1 MAKTDIPARV
11 AQLVQELNAH
21 NHAYYVLAHPTIS
34 DFEFDRLLR
43 ELQDLEAA
51 HPELRRPDSP
61 TLRIGGDITKDF
73 PTFVHKRPML
83 SLQNTYSREEVDDW
97 YKQVVKGLEGRH
109 CTFIV
114 QHKYDGVSM
123 SLHYQ
128 NGVLVRGVT
137 RGDGVQGD
145 EITANVRTIPS
156 VPLSFQQNGLPAEFE
171 VRGEVVM
178 HNADFEKLNRLRV
191 ENGEAPLMNPRNT
204 TAGTLKNQDSRIVA
218 SRPMVL
224 YAYWLASDFALPDT
238 DSAQQ
243 AQLAAWGF
251 KANDNV
257 QVCQDIDEVFAFI
270 AHWEKQ
276 RYDLPYEIDGI
287 VIKVNEIG
295 LREQLGST
303 AKFPRWAIAYKYKAE
318 AAETILQDVIYQV
331 GRTGAVTPVANLA
344 PVLLA
349 GTVVKRASLYNS
361 DEMERLDLHIGD
373 TVKVAKG
380 GEIIPKVMEVVLA
393 KRPAG
398 APKAVF
404 LSHCPDCGAELMK
417 NEGEVNFYCPNSATC
432 PPQVKG
438 RIEHFVARRAMNI
451 DGLGSEIIAQLV
463 DAGLIQDYTDLY
475 SLRYEDVVRLDR
487 FAEKSARNLIDSI
500 AASTAVP
507 YARVLFGLG
516 IRFIGETVAKKLA
529 KYFTSID
536 ALSVATREEL
546 LAIHEIG
553 ERIAD
558 SVIEFFADPSTPGRI
573 ERLKAAGLQL
583 ASASAAEGGN
593 GSKKLAGMSFV
604 VSGTFTHFTRDS
616 IKDSIESHAGQV
628 KGSVSAKTSYLLAGE
643 DAGPSKLDKATEL
656 GVKILTEA
664 DYIALIE

>member
-1 MAKTDIPARV
+1 
-11 AQLVQELNAH
+11 
-21 NHAYYVLAHPTIS
+21 
-34 DFEFDRLLR
+34 
-43 ELQDLEAA
+43 
-51 HPELRRPDSP
+51 
-61 TLRIGGDITKDF
+61 
-73 PTFVHKRPML
+73 
-83 SLQNTYSREEVDDW
+83 
-97 YKQVVKGLEGRH
+97 
-109 CTFIV
+109 
-114 QHKYDGVSM
+114 
-123 SLHYQ
+123 
-128 NGVLVRGVT
+128 
-137 RGDGVQGD
+137 
-145 EITANVRTIPS
+145 VRTIPS
-156 VPLSFQQNGLPAEFE
+156 VPLSFQQSGLPAEFE

-178 HNADFEKLNRLRV
+178 HNSDFEQLNRLRV

-218 SRPMVL
+218 SRPMVF
-224 YAYWLASDFALPDT
+224 YAYWLASEGELPDT

-243 AQLAAWGF
+243 AQLKDWGF
-251 KANDNV
+251 KANTDV
-257 QVCQDIDEVFAFI
+257 QLCQTIDEVFAFI
-270 AHWEKQ
+270 EHWDKH
-276 RYDLPYEIDGI
+276 RHALPYEIDGI

-318 AAETILQDVIYQV
+318 AAETTLEEVTYQV
-331 GRTGAVTPVANLA
+331 GRTGAVTPVANLK

-349 GTVVKRASLYNS
+349 GTVVKRASLYNA

-380 GEIIPKVMEVVLA
+380 GEIIPKVMEVVLS
-393 KRPAG
+393 KRPLG

-404 LSHCPDCGAELMK
+404 LAQCPDCGTDLQK

-438 RIEHFVARRAMNI
+438 KIEHFVARRAMNI
-451 DGLGSEIIAQLV
+451 DGLGSEIINQLV
-463 DAGLIQDYTDLY
+463 DAGLIKDYTDLY
-475 SLRYEDVVRLDR
+475 ALRYEDVVRLDR

-500 AASTAVP
+500 AASAAVP
-507 YARVLFGLG
+507 YARVLFALG

-529 KYFTSID
+529 KFFTSIEVL
-536 ALSVATREEL
+536 AAASREEL
-546 LAIHEIG
+546 LGIHEIG

-558 SVIEFFADPSTPGRI
+558 SVIEFFAAPDTAERI
-573 ERLKAAGLQL
+573 ARLRAAGLQL
-583 ASASAAEGGN
+583 ASASAEAGG

-643 DAGPSKLDKATEL
+643 DAGPSKLDKAKDL
-656 GVKILTEA
+656 GVAILTEA
-664 DYIALIE
+664 DYIALIG

>member
-1 MAKTDIPARV
+1 MAKTDTPARV
-11 AQLVQELNAH
+11 AQLVTELNRH
-21 NHAYYVLAHPTIS
+21 NHAYYVQAQPTIS
-34 DFEFDRLLR
+34 DYEFDQLLR

-61 TLRIGGDITKDF
+61 TLRVGGDITKEF
-73 PTFVHKRPML
+73 PSFVHKRPML

-97 YKQVVKGLEGRH
+97 HKQLEKGLEGRT

-123 SLHYQ
+123 SLHYE
-128 NGVLVRGVT
+128 NGVLTHGVT

-156 VPLSFQQNGLPAEFE
+156 VPLSFQQSGLPAEFE

-178 HNADFEKLNRLRV
+178 HNSDFEQLNRLRV

-218 SRPMVL
+218 SRPMVF
-224 YAYWLASDFALPDT
+224 YAYWLASEGELPDT

-243 AQLAAWGF
+243 AQLKDWGF
-251 KANDNV
+251 KANTDV
-257 QVCQDIDEVFAFI
+257 QVCQTIDEVFAFI
-270 AHWEKQ
+270 DHWDKQ
-276 RYDLPYEIDGI
+276 RHQLPYEIDGI

-295 LREQLGST
+295 LRAQLGST

-318 AAETILQDVIYQV
+318 AAETILEEVTYQV
-331 GRTGAVTPVANLA
+331 GRTGAVTPVANLK

-349 GTVVKRASLYNS
+349 GTVVKRASLYNA

-380 GEIIPKVMEVVLA
+380 GEIIPKVMEVVIS
-393 KRPAG
+393 KRPLD

-404 LSHCPDCGAELMK
+404 LAQCPDCGTDLQK
-417 NEGEVNFYCPNSATC
+417 NEGEVNFYCPNAATC

-438 RIEHFVARRAMNI
+438 KIEHFVARRAMNI

-463 DAGLIQDYTDLY
+463 DAGLIKDYTDLY
-475 SLRYEDVVRLDR
+475 ALRYEDVVRLDR

-500 AASTAVP
+500 AASSAVP
-507 YARVLFGLG
+507 YPRVLFALG

-529 KYFTSID
+529 KFFTSIEIL
-536 ALSVATREEL
+536 AAASREEL
-546 LAIHEIG
+546 LGIHEIG

-558 SVIEFFADPSTPGRI
+558 SVIEFFAAPDTAERI
-573 ERLKAAGLQL
+573 ARLQAAGLQL
-583 ASASAAEGGN
+583 ASASAGEGG

-643 DAGPSKLDKATEL
+643 DAGPSKLDKAKDL
-656 GVKILTEA
+656 GVAILTEA
-664 DYIALIE
+664 DYIALIG

>member
-1 MAKTDIPARV
+1 MAKTDIPARI
-11 AQLVQELNAH
+11 AQLVHELNVH
-21 NHAYYVLAHPTIS
+21 NHAYYVLAEPSIS
-34 DFEFDRLLR
+34 DYEFDRLLR

-51 HPELRRPDSP
+51 HPALRRPDSP
-61 TLRIGGDITKDF
+61 TLRVGGDITKDF
-73 PTFVHKRPML
+73 PSFVHKRSML

-97 YKQVVKGLEGRH
+97 HRQLEKGLEGRP

-123 SLHYQ
+123 SLHYED
-128 NGVLVRGVT
+128 GVLQHGVT

-156 VPLSFQQNGLPAEFE
+156 VPLSFQQSGLPAEFE

-178 HNADFEKLNRLRV
+178 HNADFEKLNRLRE

-218 SRPMVL
+218 SRPMVF
-224 YAYWLASDFALPDT
+224 YAYWLASEGALPDT

-243 AQLAAWGF
+243 AQLADWGF
-251 KANDNV
+251 KANTDV
-257 QVCQDIDEVFAFI
+257 KICQTIDEVFDFI
-270 AHWEKQ
+270 AHWEKH
-276 RYDLPYEIDGI
+276 RHELPYEIDGI

-295 LREQLGST
+295 LRAALGST

-318 AAETILQDVIYQV
+318 AAETILEEVTYQV
-331 GRTGAVTPVANLA
+331 GRTGAVTPVANLK

-361 DEMERLDLHIGD
+361 DEIERLDLHIGD

-393 KRPAG
+393 KRPQNG
-398 APKAVF
+398 VKVVF
-404 LSHCPDCGAELMK
+404 LSNCPDCGTALVK
-417 NEGEVNFYCPNSATC
+417 TEGEVNYYCTNAATC

-451 DGLGSEIIAQLV
+451 DGLGSEIISQLV
-463 DAGLIQDYTDLY
+463 DARMINDYTDLY
-475 SLRYEDVVRLDR
+475 SLRYEDVRRMER

-507 YARVLFGLG
+507 YPRVLFALG

-529 KYFTSID
+529 KFFPSID
-536 ALSVATREEL
+536 ILAAASREEL
-546 LAIHEIG
+546 LGIHEIG

-558 SVIEFFADPSTPGRI
+558 SVIEFFALPGTTARI
-573 ERLKAAGLQL
+573 DRLKAAGLQL
-583 ASASAAEGGN
+583 ASAGEGEGG

-643 DAGPSKLDKATEL
+643 EAGPSKLDKANAL
-656 GVKILTEA
+656 GVKIINETE
-664 DYIALIE
+664 YIDLIG

>member
-1 MAKTDIPARV
+1 MAKTDTAARV

-21 NHAYYVLAHPTIS
+21 NHAYYVRAQPTIS
-34 DFEFDRLLR
+34 DYEFDQLLR

-61 TLRIGGDITKDF
+61 TLRVGGEITKDF

-97 YKQVVKGLEGRH
+97 HKQLERGLEGRA

-123 SLHYQ
+123 SLHYE
-128 NGVLVRGVT
+128 NGVLTHGVT

-156 VPLSFQQNGLPAEFE
+156 VPLSFQQSGLPAEFE

-178 HNADFEKLNRLRV
+178 HNADFEKLNRTRV

-218 SRPMVL
+218 SRPMVF
-224 YAYWLASDFALPDT
+224 YAYWLASEAALPET
-238 DSAQQ
+238 DGAQQ
-243 AQLAAWGF
+243 ALLADWGF
-251 KANDNV
+251 KANTDV
-257 QVCQDIDEVFAFI
+257 KICQNIDEVFAFI
-270 AHWEKQ
+270 EHWEKH
-276 RYDLPYEIDGI
+276 RHDLPYEIDGI
-287 VIKVNEIG
+287 VIKVNEVG
-295 LREQLGST
+295 MREVLGST

-318 AAETILQDVIYQV
+318 AAETILEEVTYQV
-331 GRTGAVTPVANLA
+331 GRTGAVTPVANLK

-380 GEIIPKVMEVVLA
+380 GEIIPKVMEVVLS
-393 KRPAG
+393 KRPLD

-404 LSHCPDCGAELMK
+404 LSHCPDCGTALEK
-417 NEGEVNFYCPNSATC
+417 NEGEVNYYCPNAATC

-438 RIEHFVARRAMNI
+438 KIEHFVARRAMNI

-500 AASTAVP
+500 AASSAVP
-507 YARVLFGLG
+507 YARVLFALG

-529 KYFTSID
+529 KFFTSID
-536 ALSVATREEL
+536 ALAAASREDL
-546 LAIHEIG
+546 LNIHEIG

-558 SVIEFFADPSTPGRI
+558 SVIEFFAAPDTAARI

-583 ASASAAEGGN
+583 AGASEGEGG
-593 GSKKLAGMSFV
+593 GSKKLAGMTFV

-643 DAGPSKLDKATEL
+643 EAGPSKLDKATSL
-656 GVKILTEA
+656 GVKIITEA
-664 DYIALIE
+664 EYIELIG